1 MAVTCN
7 FCTEDYLRAAGL
19 DPFLRK
25 GKTLCRSDGEESSCT
40 SSLCSKGRDCRKRK
54 RRFLTGLG
62 VDEIGSLLSR
72 FWTPWIEKLRL
83 RDLGRGEGENF
94 GLERLGV

>member
-40 SSLCSKGRDCRKRK
+40 SSSCSRGRGCRRQD

-62 VDEIGSLLSR
+62 VDEIGSLLLR
-72 FWTPWIEKLRL
+72 LWTSQVGNSKLRD
-83 RDLGRGEGENF
+83 RGRGEGEN
-94 GLERLGV
+94 LWLS